1 MLVSEKRNEYVSSD
15 RWRIALPSGW
25 APMGTIEGDPLNTNR
40 PLVFCEQQT
49 ADKVDL
55 DPPALTWMRADR
67 PITSEAWLQFSTT
80 TMLSGPV
87 GSREAEA
94 AALSAF
100 PIAGK
105 VIEANVVRLPDG
117 NKALEL
123 IEEISDT
130 ETGAVTSEGYQLI
143 FSVRSDEPGPLL
155 MQRLVF
161 YFNTEGFKRLLPEV
175 RSAARSF
182 EYF

>member
-1 MLVSEKRNEYVSSD
+1 MLVTEKKNEYVSPD
-15 RWRIALPSGW
+15 RWRMVLPQDWSL
-25 APMGTIEGDPLNTNR
+25 MGTIDGEPLNTNR
-40 PLVFCEQQT
+40 PLVFCQP
-49 ADKVDL
+49 ASSSKL

-67 PITSEAWLQFSTT
+67 PVSSDSWLQFSTT

-94 AALSAF
+94 AVSGTFA
-100 PIAGK
+100 IAGK
-105 VIEANVVRLPDG
+105 VVEANVVRLPDG

-123 IEEISDT
+123 IEEICDT
-130 ETGAVTSEGYQLI
+130 ESGAVTSQGYQLI
-143 FSVRSDEPGPLL
+143 FSVRADEPGPLY

-161 YFNTEGFKRLLPEV
+161 YSSVDSFKQLLPEV
-175 RSAARSF
+175 RAAARSF

>member
-1 MLVSEKRNEYVSSD
+1 VTEKKNEYVSPD
-15 RWRIALPSGW
+15 RWRISLPEGW
-25 APMGTIEGDPLNTNR
+25 GPMGVLSGEPLNTNR
-40 PLVFCEQQT
+40 PIVFCDNKST
-49 ADKVDL
+49 NRL
-55 DPPALTWMRADR
+55 DPPSITWMRADR
-67 PITSEAWLQFSTT
+67 PITSEAWLQYSTT

-87 GSREAEA
+87 GAKEAQA
-94 AALSAF
+94 ATLAAF

-123 IEEISDT
+123 IEEITDT
-130 ETGAVTSEGYQLI
+130 ESGAVSSHGYQLI
-143 FSVRSDEPGPLL
+143 FSVRNDEPGPVL

-161 YFNTEGFKRLLPEV
+161 YSSPVEYKKLLPEV
-175 RSAARSF
+175 RIAARSF